1 MKECTQSCFPFAPH
15 FSREVVARFDGGRI
29 TTEAGALLL
38 RPVEQRTG
46 ILRQFAACFRDYRRA
61 ERVEHT
67 VSELVR
73 QRVYGI
79 ALGYEDLNDHDN
91 LRGDPL
97 WQCAVERGDE
107 LASGPTL
114 CRLEGR
120 SDRCTA
126 LAMSRVFVGGFIDS
140 FALAPAELV
149 LDFDA
154 TGDRVH
160 GCQEGRFFHGYYG
173 DWCCLPLYVFCGDR
187 LLVSY
192 LRPSNID
199 AACHA

>member
-1 MKECTQSCFPFAPH
+1 MTDCRQGILDFP
-15 FSREVVARFDGGRI
+15 SFDGRRI
-29 TTEAGALLL
+29 EANFEGGDISSDGGVMLLHQADRWLGLCGALDRAIEDPRDPAMITHRQVDLL
-38 RPVEQRTG
+38 RQR
-46 ILRQFAACFRDYRRA
+46 I
-61 ERVEHT
+61 
-67 VSELVR
+67 
-73 QRVYGI
+73 YGI
-79 ALGYEDLNDHDN
+79 AQGYEDLNDHDN